1 MQIFKGKEKSKKQ
14 LLTLAVMGLMWIGG
28 NAMATQ
34 VNVDSATKDMPG
46 KVESTKLSVPVK
58 TLSSIRFPMSYMNK
72 SPCGAT
78 PTWP

>member
-14 LLTLAVMGLMWIGG
+14 LLTLALMGLMCIGG

-46 KVESTKLSVPVK
+46 KVEST
-58 TLSSIRFPMSYMNK
+58 
-72 SPCGAT
+72 
-78 PTWP
+78 